1 MARLGGSEFALTTE
15 DQRHKVF
22 DSERASLRVFKA
34 LRLFYIPH
42 RDKRNS
48 SYYSTNLNT
57 PSKRRRTMLKE
68 FREFA
73 IKGNVIDLAVGVI
86 IGGAFGKIVSSLVDD
101 IVMPPLGLLLGKVDF
116 ASLFINLSGQEY
128 ATLAEAKKAGVATLN
143 YGVFINTI
151 VNFLLV
157 AFAIFFVVRAMNRMK
172 KQEAA
177 APAPPP
183 AQEVLLGEIR
193 DILKQQGRK

>member
-1 MARLGGSEFALTTE
+1 
-15 DQRHKVF
+15 
-22 DSERASLRVFKA
+22 
-34 LRLFYIPH
+34 
-42 RDKRNS
+42 
-48 SYYSTNLNT
+48 
-57 PSKRRRTMLKE
+57 MLKE

-73 IKGNVIDLAVGVI
+73 IKDNVIDLAVGVI
-86 IGGAFGKIVSSLVDD
+86 IGGVFGKVVSSLVDD
-101 IVMPPLGLLLGKVDF
+101 IVMPPLGLLLGRVDF
-116 ASLFINLSGQEY
+116 ANLFINLSGQDY
-128 ATLAEAKKAGVATLN
+128 AALAEAKKAGAATLN

-151 VNFLLV
+151 VNFLIV
-157 AFAIFFVVRAMNRMK
+157 AFSIFFVVRAMNRMK